1 MKNHFVTFVSH
12 KVTLL
17 GIFLQ
22 KLNYESYIF
31 ARLDFSTQNLDS
43 TRHFRYVSVRYFN
56 FPKMAKFGIKI
67 SQIRPYN
74 GTKKLKICLASY
86 FGLKNSGFEIST
98 IFDHMVFVQYYFP
111 KTSLV
116 TQIGSDFKITKF
128 LSQICLWN
136 HFQTFWPSR
145 NQVKVKAGVQ
155 YRSHGTAKK

>member
-1 MKNHFVTFVSH
+1 
-12 KVTLL
+12 
-17 GIFLQ
+17 
-22 KLNYESYIF
+22 
-31 ARLDFSTQNLDS
+31 
-43 TRHFRYVSVRYFN
+43 
-56 FPKMAKFGIKI
+56 MAKFGIKI
-67 SQIRPYN
+67 GQIRPYN

-116 TQIGSDFKITKF
+116 TWIGSDFKITKF